1 MDSTLV
7 IVPAV
12 AALLVG
18 GVFGYA
24 WAQVRASRR
33 VEALRLELE
42 TARVRLE
49 TSVRDEAA
57 RLEVLEQS
65 EQRLRA
71 AFQEMTSESM
81 RLNSDR
87 FLQLARESLGR
98 DQAIASSTLKERETA
113 IAQLVA
119 PLRAAI
125 ERTETQAQ
133 ALEHERRDAYSTL
146 RTQIELLAA
155 GQTQLERETRNL
167 VTALRRPEVRGR
179 WGELTLRRL
188 VELAGMS
195 EHCDFTEQMHLAL
208 DEGAA
213 LRPDMVVHMPDSR
226 AIVVDVK
233 TPLDAFL
240 EALDADSQETRAVAL
255 QKHAQQVETRVRQL
269 ASKAYWT
276 QFENSP
282 EFCVLF
288 LPGDQFLGSALAE
301 RPELLDNALKQNVII
316 ATPSTL
322 IALLKVVAHGWRQ
335 SAVAQNAVVI
345 RELGQELHKRL
356 TTFTSHLARLG
367 QRLDGAVEAYN
378 AAVGSLERQVLP
390 QTRRFSELGVTADAP
405 IPQLEPIDK
414 VTRKPSTGDAAKPA
428 LTAKNTPALDA
439 PRSEGEG
446 DE

>member
-1 MDSTLV
+1 MDSTLI

-12 AALLVG
+12 AALIVG
-18 GVFGYA
+18 AAFGYA

-33 VEALRLELE
+33 IEELRVELE
-42 TARVRLE
+42 AARVRLE
-49 TSVRDEAA
+49 TFTRAEAA
-57 RLEVLEQS
+57 RVEVLEQS

-71 AFQEMTSESM
+71 AFQEMASESM

-113 IAQLVA
+113 IAQLVE

-133 ALEHERRDAYSTL
+133 ALERERRDAYSTL

-208 DEGAA
+208 DEGAV
-213 LRPDMVVHMPDSR
+213 RPDMVVHLPDSR

-240 EALDADSQETRAVAL
+240 EALDADSQESRALAL

-269 ASKAYWT
+269 ASKAYWL

-288 LPGDQFLGSALAE
+288 LPGDQFLGTALAE

-335 SAVAQNAVVI
+335 SAVAQNAAVI

-356 TTFTSHLARLG
+356 STFTGHLARLG
-367 QRLDGAVEAYN
+367 QRLDGAVEAYS

-390 QTRRFSELGVTADAP
+390 QARRFSELGVTADAP

-414 VTRKPSTGDAAKPA
+414 VTRKPSTAGKAAPA
-428 LTAKNTPALDA
+428 AARDTPALDA

-446 DE
+446 NA

>member
-1 MDSTLV
+1 MGEAII
-7 IVPAV
+7 IVLGL

-18 GVFGYA
+18 GLLGYA
-24 WAQVRASRR
+24 WGHIRSSRR
-33 VEALRLELE
+33 IEAVRLELE
-42 TARVRLE
+42 GARVRLE
-49 TSVRDEAA
+49 SAA
-57 RLEVLEQS
+57 REESARVAALEQS
-65 EQRLRA
+65 EMRLRA
-71 AFQEMTSESM
+71 AFQEMAGESLRVNSE
-81 RLNSDR
+81 R

-98 DQAIASSTLKERETA
+98 DQAVASSTLKERETA
-113 IAQLVA
+113 IAQLIE

-133 ALEHERRDAYSTL
+133 ALERERRDAYSTL
-146 RTQIELLAA
+146 RTQIELLTA
-155 GQTQLERETRNL
+155 GQTQLQRETRNL

-208 DEGAA
+208 EEGAV
-213 LRPDMVVHMPDSR
+213 RPDMVVHLPDSR

-240 EALDADSQETRAVAL
+240 EAVDADSQEARSVAL

-269 ASKAYWT
+269 ASKAYWM

-288 LPGDQFLGSALAE
+288 LPGDQFLGTALAE

-335 SAVAQNAVVI
+335 SAVAQNAAVI
-345 RELGQELHKRL
+345 RELGQELHRRL
-356 TTFTSHLARLG
+356 NSFTGHLLKLG
-367 QRLDGAVEAYN
+367 QRLDGAVDAYS
-378 AAVGSLERQVLP
+378 AAVGSLERQVLS
-390 QTRRFSELGVTADAP
+390 QARRFSELGVTADAP
-405 IPQLEPIDK
+405 LPQLEPIEK
-414 VTRKPSTGDAAKPA
+414 VTRKPSGA
-428 LTAKNTPALDA
+428 L
-439 PRSEGEG
+439 EGKG
-446 DE
+446 NA

>member
-1 MDSTLV
+1 MGEILIIILGV
-7 IVPAV
+7 V
-12 AALLVG
+12 ALLVG
-18 GVFGYA
+18 GLLGYA
-24 WAQVRASRR
+24 WAHIRSSRR
-33 VEALRLELE
+33 IEAVRLELE
-42 TARVRLE
+42 GARVRLE
-49 TSVRDEAA
+49 SSAREESARVAA
-57 RLEVLEQS
+57 LEQS
-65 EQRLRA
+65 ETRLQA
-71 AFQEMTSESM
+71 AFQEMAGESLRVNSE
-81 RLNSDR
+81 R

-98 DQAIASSTLKERETA
+98 DQAVASSTLKERETA
-113 IAQLVA
+113 IAQLVE

-133 ALEHERRDAYSTL
+133 ALERERRDAYSTL
-146 RTQIELLAA
+146 RTQIELLTA
-155 GQTQLERETRNL
+155 GQTQLQRETRNL

-208 DEGAA
+208 EDGAV
-213 LRPDMVVHMPDSR
+213 RPDMVVHLPDSR

-240 EALDADSQETRAVAL
+240 EAVDADTQEGRSVAL

-288 LPGDQFLGSALAE
+288 LPGDQFLGTALAE
-301 RPELLDNALKQNVII
+301 RPELLDNALRQNVII

-335 SAVAQNAVVI
+335 SAVAQNAAVI
-345 RELGQELHKRL
+345 RELGQELHRRL
-356 TTFTSHLARLG
+356 NSFTGHLLKLG
-367 QRLDGAVEAYN
+367 QRLDGAVEAYS
-378 AAVGSLERQVLP
+378 AAVGSLERQVLS
-390 QTRRFSELGVTADAP
+390 QARRFSELGVTADAP
-405 IPQLEPIDK
+405 LPQLDPLEK
-414 VTRKPSTGDAAKPA
+414 VTRKPSGA
-428 LTAKNTPALDA
+428 L
-439 PRSEGEG
+439 EGKG
-446 DE
+446 NA

>member
-1 MDSTLV
+1 MAAS
-7 IVPAV
+7 IVLAL
-12 AALLVG
+12 AALLLG
-18 GVFGYA
+18 GLCGYA
-24 WAQVRASRR
+24 WAHIRASRR
-33 VEALRLELE
+33 IEAVRLELE
-42 TARVRLE
+42 GARVRLE
-49 TSVRDEAA
+49 GSAREEAA
-57 RLEVLEQS
+57 RLALLEQS

-71 AFQEMTSESM
+71 AFQEMASETM
-81 RLNSDR
+81 RINSDR

-98 DQAIASSTLKERETA
+98 DQAIASGTLKEREVA
-113 IAQLVA
+113 IAQLVE

-133 ALEHERRDAYSTL
+133 ALERERRDAYSNL
-146 RTQIELLAA
+146 RTQIELLTA
-155 GQTQLERETRNL
+155 GQTQLQRETRNL

-208 DEGAA
+208 DEGAI
-213 LRPDMVVHMPDSR
+213 RPDMVVHLPDSR

-240 EALDADSQETRAVAL
+240 EALDADSQEARAVAL

-335 SAVAQNAVVI
+335 SIVAQNAAVI
-345 RELGQELHKRL
+345 RELGQELHRRL
-356 TTFTSHLARLG
+356 TSFTGHLLRLG
-367 QRLDGAVEAYN
+367 QRLDGAVDAYS
-378 AAVGSLERQVLP
+378 AAVGSLERQVLS
-390 QTRRFSELGVTADAP
+390 QARRFSELGVTADTP
-405 IPQLEPIDK
+405 LPQLEPIDK
-414 VTRKPSTGDAAKPA
+414 VSRKPSSG
-428 LTAKNTPALDA
+428 
-439 PRSEGEG
+439 
-446 DE
+446 

>member
-1 MDSTLV
+1 VESL
-7 IVPAV
+7 
-12 AALLVG
+12 
-18 GVFGYA
+18 
-24 WAQVRASRR
+24 R
-33 VEALRLELE
+33 VELEA
-42 TARVRLE
+42 ARVRLE
-49 TSVRDEAA
+49 AAAREEAA
-57 RLEVLEQS
+57 RLQVLEQS
-65 EQRLRA
+65 EQRLRS
-71 AFQEMTSESM
+71 AFQEMPSESM
-81 RLNSDR
+81 LLNSER

-113 IAQLVA
+113 IAQLVE
-119 PLRAAI
+119 PLRTAI

-133 ALEHERRDAYSTL
+133 ALERERRDAYSTL

-208 DEGAA
+208 DEGAV
-213 LRPDMVVHMPDSR
+213 RPDMVVHLPDSR

-240 EALDADSQETRAVAL
+240 EALDADSQEIRAVAL

-269 ASKAYWT
+269 ASKAYWM

-288 LPGDQFLGSALAE
+288 LPGDQFLGAALAE
-301 RPELLDNALKQNVII
+301 RPELLDNALKQNIII

-335 SAVAQNAVVI
+335 SAVAQNAAVI

-356 TTFTSHLARLG
+356 NSFTGHLGRLG
-367 QRLDGAVEAYN
+367 QRLDGAVEAYS

-390 QTRRFSELGVTADAP
+390 QARRFSELGVTADAP
-405 IPQLEPIDK
+405 IPQLESIDK
-414 VTRKPSTGDAAKPA
+414 VTRKPSTGSASKSAPA
-428 LTAKNTPALDA
+428 LRP
-439 PRSEGEG
+439 SEGEG
-446 DE
+446 NA

>member
-1 MDSTLV
+1 MGEAII
-7 IVPAV
+7 IVSGV

-18 GVFGYA
+18 GLLGYA
-24 WAQVRASRR
+24 WAHIRGSRH
-33 VEALRLELE
+33 VEAVRLELE
-42 TARVRLE
+42 GARVRLE
-49 TSVRDEAA
+49 SSAREESA
-57 RLEVLEQS
+57 RLAELEQS
-65 EQRLRA
+65 ETRLRA
-71 AFQEMTSESM
+71 AFQELAGESLRVNSEH
-81 RLNSDR
+81 

-98 DQAIASSTLKERETA
+98 DQVVASSTLKERETA
-113 IAQLVA
+113 IAQLVE
-119 PLRAAI
+119 PLRVAI

-133 ALEHERRDAYSTL
+133 ALERERLDAYSTL
-146 RTQIELLAA
+146 RTQIELLTA
-155 GQTQLERETRNL
+155 GQTQLQRETRNL

-208 DEGAA
+208 EDGAV
-213 LRPDMVVHMPDSR
+213 RPDMVVHLPDAR

-240 EALDADSQETRAVAL
+240 EAVDADSQESRSAAL

-276 QFENSP
+276 EFENSP

-288 LPGDQFLGSALAE
+288 LPGDQFLSTALAE

-335 SAVAQNAVVI
+335 TAVAQNAAVI
-345 RELGQELHKRL
+345 RELGQELHRRL
-356 TTFTSHLARLG
+356 NSFTGHLLKLG
-367 QRLDGAVEAYN
+367 QRLDGAVESYS
-378 AAVGSLERQVLP
+378 AAVGSLERQVLS
-390 QTRRFSELGVTADAP
+390 QARRFSELGVTADAP
-405 IPQLEPIDK
+405 LPQLDPIEK
-414 VTRKPSTGDAAKPA
+414 VTRKPSGA
-428 LTAKNTPALDA
+428 L
-439 PRSEGEG
+439 EGKG
-446 DE
+446 NA

>member
-1 MDSTLV
+1 MDSTLI

-12 AALLVG
+12 AALIVG
-18 GVFGYA
+18 AAFGYA

-33 VEALRLELE
+33 IEELRVELE
-42 TARVRLE
+42 AARVRLE
-49 TSVRDEAA
+49 TFTRAEAA
-57 RLEVLEQS
+57 RVEVLEQS

-71 AFQEMTSESM
+71 AFQEMASESM

-113 IAQLVA
+113 IAQLVE

-133 ALEHERRDAYSTL
+133 ALERERRDAYSTL

-208 DEGAA
+208 DEGAV
-213 LRPDMVVHMPDSR
+213 RPDMVVHLPDSR

-240 EALDADSQETRAVAL
+240 EALDADSQENRALAL

-269 ASKAYWT
+269 ASKAYWL

-288 LPGDQFLGSALAE
+288 LPGDQFLGTALAE

-335 SAVAQNAVVI
+335 SAVAQNAAVI

-356 TTFTSHLARLG
+356 STFTGHLARLG
-367 QRLDGAVEAYN
+367 QRLDGAVEAYS

-390 QTRRFSELGVTADAP
+390 QARRFSELGVTADAP

-414 VTRKPSTGDAAKPA
+414 VTRKPSTAGKAGPAAA
-428 LTAKNTPALDA
+428 RDTAALDA

-446 DE
+446 NA

>member
-1 MDSTLV
+1 MLNDAAS

-12 AALLVG
+12 AALILG
-18 GVFGYA
+18 GLCGYA
-24 WAQVRASRR
+24 WAHIRASRR
-33 VEALRLELE
+33 IEAIRLELE
-42 TARVRLE
+42 GARVRLE
-49 TSVRDEAA
+49 GSAREETA
-57 RLEVLEQS
+57 RLAVLEQS

-71 AFQEMTSESM
+71 AFQEMASETM
-81 RLNSDR
+81 RINSER

-98 DQAIASSTLKERETA
+98 DQAIASGTLKEREVA
-113 IAQLVA
+113 IAQLVE

-133 ALEHERRDAYSTL
+133 ALERERRDAYSNL
-146 RTQIELLAA
+146 RTQIELLTA
-155 GQTQLERETRNL
+155 GQTQLQRETRNL

-208 DEGAA
+208 DEGAI
-213 LRPDMVVHMPDSR
+213 RPDMVVHLPDSR

-240 EALDADSQETRAVAL
+240 EALDADSQEGRAVAL

-288 LPGDQFLGSALAE
+288 LPGDQFLGTALAE

-335 SAVAQNAVVI
+335 SVVAQNAAVI
-345 RELGQELHKRL
+345 RELGQELHRRL
-356 TTFTSHLARLG
+356 TSFTGHLLRLG
-367 QRLDGAVEAYN
+367 QRLDGAVDAYS
-378 AAVGSLERQVLP
+378 AAVGSLERQVLS
-390 QTRRFSELGVTADAP
+390 QARRFSELGVTADAP

-414 VTRKPSTGDAAKPA
+414 VSRKPSSG
-428 LTAKNTPALDA
+428 
-439 PRSEGEG
+439 
-446 DE
+446 